1 MHSSRMRTVCC
12 SGRLGGGGV
21 QEGVCVSG
29 GVCIPAC
36 NGADTPLWT
45 ELLTHA
51 CENSTFPQL
60 LLQIVKMAVSA
71 SVLLLFLGYYFLF
84 LPKPIS

>member
-1 MHSSRMRTVCC
+1 MCVR
-12 SGRLGGGGV
+12 GGGV
-21 QEGVCVSG
+21 YPSMQWSRH
-29 GVCIPAC
+29 
-36 NGADTPLWT
+36 PLWT

-71 SVLLLFLGYYFLF
+71 SVLLLFLGSYFLF
-84 LPKPIS
+84 LPKPIL